1 MPCPP
6 ELLKRVE
13 TMVDNFLSSKK
24 DEVKQQFFS
33 KNTDIENPLD
43 QPKQFLADG
52 MRREKSAP
60 QQIHGAGRRD
70 LFR

>member
-6 ELLKRVE
+6 DVLKRVE

-43 QPKQFLADG
+43 APEQFLADG
-52 MRREKSAP
+52 IRREKSAP
-60 QQIHGAGRRD
+60 QQIHGQPKRS
-70 LFR
+70 LF